1 MELRHLR
8 YFVAIA
14 DHGGVRSAAE
24 RLNVAQPAVS
34 RQIKDLEV
42 ELGFD
47 LLRRQGRGVVLTDAG
62 KVFAEEARVI
72 LGRTADAVEKAQRV
86 AKGLGGRLKIGLLEN
101 ASWAGHLP
109 RALNRFARA
118 YPDIQLEVTPLPSV
132 AQIEALH
139 DGLLDAGFVYRQDN
153 LVNGKLAVHPL
164 ATDDV
169 VLAAPVDMDFG
180 HGGALDPA
188 QMRGLPMV
196 RFRREAAPA
205 YFDRQVAAMTALGIE
220 PLTVQLADNETTILS
235 LVSAGVGCALVNSA
249 NMERPPR
256 GVQFRKV
263 KGLSVPLEF
272 VFVHR
277 QNPGSLTSLFI
288 DTVLAK

>member
-14 DHGGVRSAAE
+14 DHGGLRHAAD

-34 RQIKDLEV
+34 RQIKDLEA

-47 LLRRQGRGVVLTDAG
+47 LLRREGRGVVLTDAG
-62 KVFAEEARVI
+62 KVFAGEARDV
-72 LGRTADAVEKAQRV
+72 LARTAAAVEKAQRV
-86 AKGLGGRLKIGLLEN
+86 ARGRAGTLKIGLLEN
-101 ASWAGHLP
+101 ASWSGPLP

-118 YPDIQLEVTPLPSV
+118 YPDIQLDVVPLGSI
-132 AQIEALH
+132 AQIDAVR

-153 LVNGKLAVHPL
+153 LVDGKLAVHPL

-169 VLAAPVDMDFG
+169 VLAASTDMAFDRDG
-180 HGGALDPA
+180 PLNPA
-188 QMRGLPMV
+188 DIDGLPMV
-196 RFRREAAPA
+196 SFPREAAPA
-205 YFDRQVAAMTALGIE
+205 YFDRQNAAMAALGLE
-220 PLTVQLADNETTILS
+220 PRIVQRANNETTILS

-249 NMERPPR
+249 NMQRPPR

-272 VFVHR
+272 VFIHR
-277 QNPGSLTSLFI
+277 TNPGSLAALLI
-288 DTVLAK
+288 ETVLDE

>member
-14 DHGGVRSAAE
+14 DHGGVRPAAE

-34 RQIKDLEV
+34 RQIKDLEA
-42 ELGFD
+42 ELGFG

-62 KVFAEEARVI
+62 KVFAEEARAI
-72 LGRTADAVEKAQRV
+72 LGRTEEAVEKAQRV

-101 ASWAGHLP
+101 ASWAGALP
-109 RALNRFARA
+109 RALNRFARTH
-118 YPDIQLEVTPLPSV
+118 PGIQLDVVPLASV
-132 AQIEALH
+132 AQIEAVRE
-139 DGLLDAGFVYRQDN
+139 GALDAGFVYRQDN
-153 LVNGKLAVHPL
+153 LAGGKLVVHPL

-169 VLAAPVDMDFG
+169 VLAASIDMVFG
-180 HGGALDPA
+180 HDGALDPA
-188 QMRGLPMV
+188 EVDGLPMV

-205 YFDRQVAAMTALGIE
+205 YFDRQTAALTALGIE
-220 PLTVQLADNETTILS
+220 PQTAQLADNETTILS

-249 NMERPPR
+249 NMQRPPR

-263 KGLSVPLEF
+263 TGLSVPLEF
-272 VFVHR
+272 VFIHR
-277 QNPGSLTSLFI
+277 ANPGSLTQLFI